1 MGGNLQMVYDL
12 SFLTVCI
19 CSDPYLEYTD
29 KLTPIVPAHAQ
40 RSFNKAGRGSPD
52 ASWDIFL
59 MP

>member
-1 MGGNLQMVYDL
+1 MVYDL

-52 ASWDIFL
+52 AS
-59 MP
+59 